1 MGKNNAV
8 SYFKSPLFSLISACL
23 INDVEH
29 TKKKKKER
37 KERKEKSLNENSFLF
52 YRKSTF

>member
-8 SYFKSPLFSLISACL
+8 SYFKSPLLSLISACL

-29 TKKKKKER
+29 TKKKKKR
-37 KERKEKSLNENSFLF
+37 KKKKEKKNP
-52 YRKSTF
+52 